1 MKNEFARPIQFI
13 KDEHGFLVGRE
24 YADELKLNQRTMTP
38 LQQRFLDAIE
48 KHIALE
54 GSQYDDAIRATT
66 ACEKIAE
73 GFAGEFAEWLER
85 GMWTMH
91 ESRQDNRRVQVD
103 GWYNTYNFKAMENPP
118 TTAQLIQ
125 QFKEQSK

>member
-1 MKNEFARPIQFI
+1 
-13 KDEHGFLVGRE
+13 
-24 YADELKLNQRTMTP
+24 MTP

-48 KHIALE
+48 KNSLYRDSETGIE
-54 GSQYDDAIRATT
+54 VKFDRSAI

-103 GWYNTYNFKAMENPP
+103 GWYNTYNFKAMENPL